1 MRSVLIRVQSTG
13 WLCFNLTTAANQVN
27 LLEVV
32 QGTAPYSHVSSCRC
46 WEIQWQML
54 TTLWTQQEIPWL
66 LGWQPATLESIPLSL
81 LDSSNNFQ
89 PRQAPLSRTYSRAC
103 MGDPIILEV
112 EVLVAGKIYFCEVEN
127 GCKYLMKLVLVTWQ
141 KCRGLILIL

>member
-1 MRSVLIRVQSTG
+1 MLIRVQSTG
-13 WLCFNLTTAANQVN
+13 WLYFNLLIAENQLN

-32 QGTAPYSHVSSCRC
+32 QGTALYSHVCPHRC

-66 LGWQPATLESIPLSL
+66 LGWLPATLVSIPLSL

-112 EVLVAGKIYFCEVEN
+112 EALVAGKVYLCEVGN
-127 GCKYLMKLVLVTWQ
+127 GWKSLMKLVLVAWQ
-141 KCRGLILIL
+141 KCLGLILII